1 MIRFET
7 LLEKVRSYSP
17 EADLELLRR
26 AYVFSA
32 LEHKGQV
39 RHSGE
44 PYLVHPLEVADSLA
58 DMKLDVV
65 AVAAGL
71 LHDVVED
78 TLTTPERIQ
87 ELFGKEIAHV
97 VEGVTKI
104 GAIPFSS
111 SEERQA
117 ENFRKMLLAMV
128 DDIRVI
134 LVKLADRL
142 HNMRTLH
149 HLPEERRIK
158 IAQETLDIYAPI
170 ANRLGMSKVKN
181 ELEELSFKY
190 LEPKSYEALR
200 AKVEARAQERRGRDR
215 RADPHAAS
223 AAGRGAD
230 PDHHAG
236 WAAQAPVQHSLE
248 ANRGRRSI
256 SSASTIS
263 SRFVS
268 SRHQSRIATPRS
280 ASSIRP
286 GRRFPAAS
294 RTSSRCRGPTVISRC
309 TPRSSAITDFPSK
322 CRFEPRRCIA
332 ARRKALPRTGN
343 TRKGASATTATS
355 ATSSGCGSFSRCS
368 RRSGIRRS
376 SSRTSRSTCIR
387 KRSTSSRRKA
397 RSARC
402 RAAPRRWTSPTWF
415 TPTSATSA
423 WAPASTAGWSP
434 LRTRLQNGD
443 IVEIVTQSGH
453 KPSRDWLSFVVTSR
467 ARSKIKHV
475 LQAEERTRS
484 VDLGRRLFDKEAR
497 RFGLNPA
504 TLLESPELAKFASE
518 YGAKSSDELLAHIG
532 YGKLAARTVLQK
544 SAPNG
549 QLREDSAVVSVVRR
563 VLRTGSAS
571 DKIKVRGT
579 DDVMV
584 FRAKCCNPIRGER
597 IVGYITRGKGV
608 SVHSLGCPNVLN
620 LMFDPERRID
630 VEWDSAGT
638 DQAPYVVRLTMQ
650 VEDRKG
656 MLAEISAR
664 VSDINTN
671 ITNMEAR
678 TGDDRQ
684 ARIDMT
690 VEIRDVKHLE
700 KVIKSIKGVQG
711 VLGVGENCASAELR
725 KHSYRVDF
733 DLHVAR
739 QARDL
744 HGRAC
749 RRRSGDV
756 PAVDLVHR
764 GEVAHVREEHRRSD
778 DVLEPGAGRSQ

>member
-44 PYLVHPLEVADSLA
+44 PYLVHPLEVADFLA

-78 TLTTPERIQ
+78 TLTTPERIE
-87 ELFGKEIAHV
+87 ELFGPEIAHV

-190 LEPKSYEALR
+190 LEPKAYEGLR
-200 AKVEARAQERRGRDR
+200 AKVEAKRKAAEAVIDDLTRTLTAKLADAQVPVIKLDGRIKRLYSIHLKLKRQKVELERVYDFVAVRVITQSVKDCYAALGIIHQTWSPVPGRIKDFIAMPRPNGYQSLHTSVISEHGFPFEVQIRTEEMHR
-215 RADPHAAS
+215 RAEEGIAAHWKYKEGRTGDHRDERYFQWMRQLLEVQQEVRDPQEFLQNLKIDLYPEEVYIFTPKGEVRS
-223 AAGRGAD
+223 LPRGATAVD
-230 PDHHAG
+230 FAY
-236 WAAQAPVQHSLE
+236 
-248 ANRGRRSI
+248 SI
-256 SSASTIS
+256 HTDVGNQCVGA
-263 SRFVS
+263 
-268 SRHQSRIATPRS
+268 RIN
-280 ASSIRP
+280 
-286 GRRFPAAS
+286 GKM
-294 RTSSRCRGPTVISRC
+294 V
-309 TPRSSAITDFPSK
+309 
-322 CRFEPRRCIA
+322 
-332 ARRKALPRTGN
+332 
-343 TRKGASATTATS
+343 
-355 ATSSGCGSFSRCS
+355 
-368 RRSGIRRS
+368 
-376 SSRTSRSTCIR
+376 
-387 KRSTSSRRKA
+387 
-397 RSARC
+397 
-402 RAAPRRWTSPTWF
+402 
-415 TPTSATSA
+415 
-423 WAPASTAGWSP
+423 P

-453 KPSRDWLSFVVTSR
+453 KPSRDWLGFVATSR

-475 LQAEERTRS
+475 LQSEERTRS
-484 VDLGRRLFDKEAR
+484 IELGRRLFEKEAR
-497 RFGLNPA
+497 RFGLNPG
-504 TLLESPELAKFASE
+504 TVLDSSELTKFASE
-518 YGAKSSDELLAHIG
+518 YGARTADELLAHIG
-532 YGKLAARTVLQK
+532 YGKLSARTVLQK
-544 SAPNG
+544 SVPAELKEKAP
-549 QLREDSAVVSVVRR
+549 DSAVVSAVKR
-563 VLRTGSAS
+563 VLRPGSGA

-584 FRAKCCNPIRGER
+584 FRAKCCNPIRGEK

-608 SVHSLGCPNVLN
+608 SVHAASCPNVIN

-630 VEWDSAGT
+630 VEWDGATT
-638 DQAPYVVRLTMQ
+638 DQAPYTVRLTMQ

-656 MLAEISAR
+656 MLAEISAK
-664 VSDINTN
+664 VSGINTN

-678 TGDDRQ
+678 TGDDHQ
-684 ARIDMT
+684 GRIDMT
-690 VEIRDVKHLE
+690 VEIRDVKHLD
-700 KVIKSIKGVQG
+700 KVIKSIKGVEG
-711 VLGVGENCASAELR
+711 VIGVER
-725 KHSYRVDF
+725 T
-733 DLHVAR
+733 AR
-739 QARDL
+739 A
-744 HGRAC
+744 
-749 RRRSGDV
+749 
-756 PAVDLVHR
+756 
-764 GEVAHVREEHRRSD
+764 
-778 DVLEPGAGRSQ
+778 